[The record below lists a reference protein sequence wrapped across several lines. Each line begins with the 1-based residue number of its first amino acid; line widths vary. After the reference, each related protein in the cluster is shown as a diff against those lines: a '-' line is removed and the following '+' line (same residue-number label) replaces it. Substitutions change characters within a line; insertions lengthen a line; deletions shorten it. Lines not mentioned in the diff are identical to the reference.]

1 MRVVFLANHTREPL
15 SFAFVRFT
23 KACATPSAR
32 SGRSFFTARATTP
45 MPNDVED
52 DRRKRAK
59 AQSGSNTNAVRS
71 HASHARD
78 VDVDG
83 QGMDRSNVPK
93 SAMNENARRPDG
105 RQTQANGVKGNVRPN
120 LSKPKG
126 AVLASATSVD
136 ASEGN
141 APRATAAFANMGLTQ
156 KSARAISEVMKF
168 THATSVQ
175 DATLPHIMRGLD
187 LLARAKTG
195 SGKTVGFLLPAIE
208 RLAKMGAPKRG
219 NVSCLVVS
227 PTRELAQQIAEEAK
241 SLLTFH
247 EFGVQV
253 VFGGTNMNSEKKRMQ
268 SSPIEFL
275 IATPGRLI
283 DHLETGDLASRVR
296 NLDVLVLDEADQLLD
311 MGFRPSIERILSY
324 LPTDRQTLLFSA
336 TVPKTVHEIA
346 ANALRPGHQ
355 YIDCV
360 GDDAPATNVLTDQSM
375 VMAPFKD
382 HLTLL
387 TQAIEAHQA
396 EEPNHK
402 VMVFFPTA
410 RATQLAAEMFEALG
424 KPVFEIHS
432 RKSQSARTK
441 AADQFRASK
450 SAVMMSSDV
459 TARGMDF
466 PDVTF
471 VMQIGVPSTREQYI
485 HRLGRTG
492 RAGKNG
498 QGLLMLD
505 PAEKFFCRLVQDLPI
520 TVLNPTVDQRT
531 DQRVRVAVSRISD
544 DTKEQTYAAW
554 LGFYNGS
561 HAKMGWS
568 KEQLIAVANDYALTT
583 LQCRKLP
590 GLLAKTVGKMGLR
603 DYRSLLNIVS
613 ELQSKGGDG
622 NRGGSGGGGGGG
634 EDKDEGLKT
643 EALQL
648 SAGTFLLMPAGVR
661 HSAWVTGGAPVDLW
675 MGEQEG

>member
-1 MRVVFLANHTREPL
+1 MHGFNDTSDAGRGA
-15 SFAFVRFT
+15 
-23 KACATPSAR
+23 AR
-32 SGRSFFTARATTP
+32 KRPRAGRATNNVP
-45 MPNDVED
+45 HPRAPSDGAGQSRGISDRLDFGD
-52 DRRKRAK
+52 DSRGGGG
-59 AQSGSNTNAVRS
+59 GSNERRDTQGGYNANAGGRGGRGGRDGGRGPGRGGRG
-71 HASHARD
+71 AS
-78 VDVDG
+78 
-83 QGMDRSNVPK
+83 
-93 SAMNENARRPDG
+93 NAPP
-105 RQTQANGVKGNVRPN
+105 RPN
-120 LSKPKG
+120 LAKNHG
-126 AVLASATSVD
+126 ATLAVAERVQVPT
-136 ASEGN
+136 GN
-141 APRATAAFANMGLTQ
+141 APSQTAAFANMGLTER
-156 KSARAISEVMKF
+156 SSRAIHEVMKF
-168 THATSVQ
+168 THATAVQ

-187 LLARAKTG
+187 VLARAKTG

-208 RLAKMGAPKRG
+208 RLAKTGAPRRG

-227 PTRELAQQIAEEAK
+227 PTRELASQIAEEAK

-247 EFGVQV
+247 DFGVQV
-253 VFGGTNMNSEKKRMQ
+253 VFGGTNMNSEKKRLQ
-268 SSPIEFL
+268 TQGVEFL

-283 DHLETGDLASRVR
+283 DHLETGDLAQRVQ

-324 LPTDRQTLLFSA
+324 LPSERQTLLFSA

-360 GDDAPATNVLTDQSM
+360 GDDAPATNLQVEQSM
-375 VMAPFKD
+375 IMAPFND

-396 EEPNHK
+396 VEPNHK

-410 RATQLAAEMFEALG
+410 RATQLAAEMFEAIG

-471 VMQIGVPSTREQYI
+471 VMQIGVPSAREQYI

-492 RAGKNG
+492 RAGKTG

-505 PAEKFFCRLVQDLPI
+505 PAEKYFCRAVQDLPI
-520 TVLNPTVDQRT
+520 TTLNPTIDPAT
-531 DQRVRVAVSRISD
+531 DARVRQGVSRISQ
-544 DTKEQTYAAW
+544 DTKDQCYAAW

-561 HAKMGWS
+561 SSKMGWS
-568 KEQLIAVANDYALTT
+568 KEKLIAEANEYAMTT
-583 LQCRKLP
+583 LQCRQLP
-590 GLLAKTVGKMGLR
+590 GLLAKTVGKMGLKAQR
-603 DYRSLLNIVS
+603 PLLNIVS
-613 ELQSKGGDG
+613 DLPSKGGG
-622 NRGGSGGGGGGG
+622 GGGGGGGGRGGGSGGGGRGGG
-634 EDKDEGLKT
+634 GR
-643 EALQL
+643 
-648 SAGTFLLMPAGVR
+648 GGGGRGGGV
-661 HSAWVTGGAPVDLW
+661 GGGRGRW
-675 MGEQEG
+675 